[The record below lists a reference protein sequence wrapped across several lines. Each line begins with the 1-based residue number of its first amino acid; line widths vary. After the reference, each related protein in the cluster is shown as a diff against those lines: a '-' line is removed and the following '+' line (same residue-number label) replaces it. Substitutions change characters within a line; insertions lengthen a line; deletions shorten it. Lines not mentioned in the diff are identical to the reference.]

1 MRVHKLFIQG
11 RKLLAAIRYVLIQTS
26 NSHQTY
32 FDIDSEISR
41 ILYQTFACIFKSRN
55 ALDQEMLLKSFV
67 LPLKLLRRMCNRQ
80 WIGVHKYNRHTNIR
94 GCIKL
99 KSSFLLIFEIY
110 SFFENSKFF
119 ESMANL
125 ELELAHCHWGMY
137 L

>member
-32 FDIDSEISR
+32 FDSEISR

-67 LPLKLLRRMCNRQ
+67 LPLKLLSR
-80 WIGVHKYNRHTNIR
+80 
-94 GCIKL
+94 
-99 KSSFLLIFEIY
+99 
-110 SFFENSKFF
+110 
-119 ESMANL
+119 
-125 ELELAHCHWGMY
+125 
-137 L
+137 